1 MLTVD
6 LGIGKRLMA
15 VGGEKEKERERSGGE
30 GESAQA
36 SFTLGANFS

>member
-1 MLTVD
+1 